1 MARAAERTVHR
12 ATDHGEWWSSSTE
25 EIADQLGVDPSV
37 GLSSEG
43 AAKVPERDGLNAL
56 AVELAV
62 PGWRRLARQYRS
74 YMQIILLGAA
84 AVSLAIQEW
93 STAVFLLLV
102 ITVVNAVVGLRQE
115 GKAES
120 AMNALEAVVKTTAG
134 VRRDGS
140 EAQIAGEELGVN
152 DAQSIKAASPG
163 LRSPYAGRSANRFPD
178 LDRQQC
184 LPQYRV
190 V

>member
-1 MARAAERTVHR
+1 MARAAERPVHR
-12 ATDHGEWWSSSTE
+12 ATDDGEWWSSSTE
-25 EIADQLGVDPSV
+25 EIGDQLDVDPSV
-37 GLSSEG
+37 GLSSKG
-43 AAKVPERDGLNAL
+43 AAKVLARDGPNAL
-56 AVELAV
+56 
-62 PGWRRLARQYRS
+62 P
-74 YMQIILLGAA
+74 
-84 AVSLAIQEW
+84 
-93 STAVFLLLV
+93 
-102 ITVVNAVVGLRQE
+102 VVNAVVGLRQE

-120 AMNALEAVVKTTAG
+120 AMNALKAVVKTTAR

-152 DAQSIKAASPG
+152 DAPSIKAASPS

-184 LPQYRV
+184 LPHGWV